1 MFERVIS
8 LVGET
13 NYQKI
18 KNTTVLVVGLGGVGG
33 YAVESLVRSGIG
45 NLILIDHDCIDI
57 TNLNRQIISLHS
69 NISKPKVEVC
79 KERMLSINPECDII
93 THKLFLDATN
103 ISLIDKYHPDYIIDA
118 CDSVPTKKL
127 LIDYSLTHN
136 TKLISSMGTANKL
149 DPTKLSVL
157 DIRKT
162 SYDPLAKIL
171 RKYVLDKH
179 TNKKVMVV
187 SSTEMPVR
195 KDCLSSL
202 IYVPATSGLLC
213 SNYIIRDII
222 KK

>member
-57 TNLNRQIISLHS
+57 TNLNRQIISLQS

-79 KERMLSINPECDII
+79 KGRMLSINPECDII

>member
-8 LVGET
+8 LVGEA

-127 LIDYSLTHN
+127 LIDYSLTHD

>member
-57 TNLNRQIISLHS
+57 TNLNRQIISLQS

-79 KERMLSINPECDII
+79 KGRMLSINPECDII

-127 LIDYSLTHN
+127 LIDYSLTHD

>member
-8 LVGET
+8 LVGEI

-33 YAVESLVRSGIG
+33 YAVESLVRSGIYH
-45 NLILIDHDCIDI
+45 LVLIDHDCIDI

-69 NISKPKVEVC
+69 NISKSKVEVC
-79 KERMLSINPECDII
+79 KERMLSINPECNII

-127 LIDYSLTHN
+127 LIDYSLTHD

-149 DPTKLSVL
+149 DPTKLSVI

-187 SSTEMPVR
+187 SSTEMPIR

-202 IYVPATSGLLC
+202 VHVPATSGLLC

>member
-57 TNLNRQIISLHS
+57 TNLNRQIISLQS

-79 KERMLSINPECDII
+79 KGRMLSINPECDII
-93 THKLFLDATN
+93 IHKLFLDATN

>member
-8 LVGET
+8 LVGEA

-57 TNLNRQIISLHS
+57 TNLNRQIISLQS

-79 KERMLSINPECDII
+79 KGRMLSINPECDII
-93 THKLFLDATN
+93 THKLFLDATH